1 MNRRGF
7 LAAAGLSATAAALS
21 GCTNEGAAPPAT
33 PSTEPTVLPTSST
46 AAEPIPPDWG
56 ALRAKLSGG
65 LILPGESAYPGAKQS
80 FNPLFDN
87 KSPAAIARCT
97 KPEDVQA
104 CIDVAAKA
112 RIPVAARSGG
122 HSYAGYS
129 VPDGGVV
136 VDLSGLAEVKVEGS
150 QATIGA

>member
-7 LAAAGLSATAAALS
+7 LAAAGLSATAAALT
-21 GCTNEGAAPPAT
+21 GCTSGDGALPPAAQT
-33 PSTEPTVLPTSST
+33 TEPTVLPTSST
-46 AAEPIPPDWG
+46 VAEPIPPDWG

-65 LILPGESAYPGAKQS
+65 LILPGESAYPGAKQL

-129 VPDGGVV
+129 VPDG
-136 VDLSGLAEVKVEGS
+136 
-150 QATIGA
+150 